1 MGRRSRAEIVRG
13 ILERDRDT
21 LALSVQLDRAMPD
34 AAQPDLTM
42 RQVLALYLLL
52 EAPRRVG
59 ELARELNVT
68 ISSASGL
75 VDRLVAAGLV
85 EREHGTADRRLVV
98 CRLSDQGRREL
109 EAFLQLGRLRL
120 ERVLARLSAQDRSDD
135 GSMRRLAVF
144 SVWSA
149 VGCDDNPGCHAG
161 VEGTPFWTCRLP
173 YRWQAG
179 RAHRLR
185 VARTGPGWWSA
196 WVGDRAGGAE
206 TLVGSIQVPAGWGG
220 LDLAAH
226 GSAVWVEFYAAN

>member
-52 EAPRRVG
+52 EAPMRVG

-98 CRLSDQGRREL
+98 CRLTGPGRREL

-120 ERVLARLSAQDRSDD
+120 ERVLAGIAAQD
-135 GSMRRLAVF
+135 LLV
-144 SVWSA
+144 V
-149 VGCDDNPGCHAG
+149 
-161 VEGTPFWTCRLP
+161 
-173 YRWQAG
+173 Q
-179 RAHRLR
+179 RAQDLLIAA
-185 VARTGPGWWSA
+185 ARDA
-196 WVGDRAGGAE
+196 IAEHRAG
-206 TLVGSIQVPAGWGG
+206 
-220 LDLAAH
+220 
-226 GSAVWVEFYAAN
+226 

>member
-59 ELARELNVT
+59 ALARELNVT

-98 CRLSDQGRREL
+98 CRLTEPGRREL

-120 ERVLARLSAQDRSDD
+120 ERVLARMSAQD
-135 GSMRRLAVF
+135 LLV
-144 SVWSA
+144 V
-149 VGCDDNPGCHAG
+149 H
-161 VEGTPFWTCRLP
+161 
-173 YRWQAG
+173 
-179 RAHRLR
+179 RAMELLIAAAREAIAEHR
-185 VARTGPGWWSA
+185 AT
-196 WVGDRAGGAE
+196 
-206 TLVGSIQVPAGWGG
+206 
-220 LDLAAH
+220 
-226 GSAVWVEFYAAN
+226 

>member
-1 MGRRSRAEIVRG
+1 MGRRSRAEIVSG

-68 ISSASGL
+68 ISSTSGL

-98 CRLSDQGRREL
+98 CRLTEPGRREL

-120 ERVLARLSAQDRSDD
+120 ERVLATMTAQDLLVV
-135 GSMRRLAVF
+135 RRAQDLLIA
-144 SVWSA
+144 A
-149 VGCDDNPGCHAG
+149 AQETIAEH
-161 VEGTPFWTCRLP
+161 
-173 YRWQAG
+173 
-179 RAHRLR
+179 
-185 VARTGPGWWSA
+185 
-196 WVGDRAGGAE
+196 RAG
-206 TLVGSIQVPAGWGG
+206 
-220 LDLAAH
+220 
-226 GSAVWVEFYAAN
+226 

>member
-1 MGRRSRAEIVRG
+1 MGRRSRAEIVSG

-98 CRLSDQGRREL
+98 CRLTGPGRREL

-120 ERVLARLSAQDRSDD
+120 ERVLAGIAAQD
-135 GSMRRLAVF
+135 LLV
-144 SVWSA
+144 V
-149 VGCDDNPGCHAG
+149 
-161 VEGTPFWTCRLP
+161 
-173 YRWQAG
+173 Q
-179 RAHRLR
+179 RAQDLLIAA
-185 VARTGPGWWSA
+185 ARDA
-196 WVGDRAGGAE
+196 IAEHRAG
-206 TLVGSIQVPAGWGG
+206 
-220 LDLAAH
+220 
-226 GSAVWVEFYAAN
+226 

>member
-98 CRLSDQGRREL
+98 CRLTGPGRREL

-120 ERVLARLSAQDRSDD
+120 EWVLARIAAQD
-135 GSMRRLAVF
+135 LLV
-144 SVWSA
+144 V
-149 VGCDDNPGCHAG
+149 
-161 VEGTPFWTCRLP
+161 
-173 YRWQAG
+173 Q
-179 RAHRLR
+179 RAQDLLIAA
-185 VARTGPGWWSA
+185 ARDA
-196 WVGDRAGGAE
+196 IAEHRAG
-206 TLVGSIQVPAGWGG
+206 
-220 LDLAAH
+220 
-226 GSAVWVEFYAAN
+226 

>member
-1 MGRRSRAEIVRG
+1 MGRRSRTEIVRG

-75 VDRLVAAGLV
+75 VDRLAAAGLV

-98 CRLSDQGRREL
+98 CRLTEPGRREL

-120 ERVLARLSAQDRSDD
+120 ERVLARMSAQDLLVVQRAQDP
-135 GSMRRLAVF
+135 LIA
-144 SVWSA
+144 
-149 VGCDDNPGCHAG
+149 
-161 VEGTPFWTCRLP
+161 
-173 YRWQAG
+173 AG
-179 RAHRLR
+179 R
-185 VARTGPGWWSA
+185 VAIA
-196 WVGDRAGGAE
+196 VHRAG
-206 TLVGSIQVPAGWGG
+206 
-220 LDLAAH
+220 
-226 GSAVWVEFYAAN
+226 

>member
-1 MGRRSRAEIVRG
+1 MTMRASGNAGPGRAGRRSRAELVNG

-21 LALSVQLDRAMPD
+21 LALSVQLDRATPG

-42 RQVLALYLLL
+42 RQLLALYLLL

-59 ELARELNVT
+59 ELARQLNVT

-120 ERVLARLSAQDRSDD
+120 ERVLARLSAQD
-135 GSMRRLAVF
+135 LLV
-144 SVWSA
+144 V
-149 VGCDDNPGCHAG
+149 
-161 VEGTPFWTCRLP
+161 
-173 YRWQAG
+173 Q
-179 RAHRLR
+179 RA
-185 VARTGPGWWSA
+185 
-196 WVGDRAGGAE
+196 
-206 TLVGSIQVPAGWGG
+206 
-220 LDLAAH
+220 LDLLIAA
-226 GSAVWVEFYAAN
+226 ARDAIAEQRAT

>member
-1 MGRRSRAEIVRG
+1 MGRRSRAEIARG

-75 VDRLVAAGLV
+75 VDRLAAAGLV

-98 CRLSDQGRREL
+98 CRLTEPGRREL

-120 ERVLARLSAQDRSDD
+120 ERVLARMSAQD
-135 GSMRRLAVF
+135 LLV
-144 SVWSA
+144 V
-149 VGCDDNPGCHAG
+149 H
-161 VEGTPFWTCRLP
+161 
-173 YRWQAG
+173 
-179 RAHRLR
+179 RAMELLIAAAREAIAEHR
-185 VARTGPGWWSA
+185 AT
-196 WVGDRAGGAE
+196 
-206 TLVGSIQVPAGWGG
+206 
-220 LDLAAH
+220 
-226 GSAVWVEFYAAN
+226 

>member
-1 MGRRSRAEIVRG
+1 MRRRSRAEIVLG

-98 CRLSDQGRREL
+98 CRLTTPGRREL

-120 ERVLARLSAQDRSDD
+120 ERVLARISAPDLLVVQRAQD
-135 GSMRRLAVF
+135 LLIA
-144 SVWSA
+144 A
-149 VGCDDNPGCHAG
+149 
-161 VEGTPFWTCRLP
+161 
-173 YRWQAG
+173 
-179 RAHRLR
+179 
-185 VARTGPGWWSA
+185 AREA
-196 WVGDRAGGAE
+196 IAEHRAG
-206 TLVGSIQVPAGWGG
+206 
-220 LDLAAH
+220 
-226 GSAVWVEFYAAN
+226 

>member
-1 MGRRSRAEIVRG
+1 MRRRSRAEIVRD

-59 ELARELNVT
+59 ELARELNVA

-85 EREHGTADRRLVV
+85 EREHGTADRRLVL
-98 CRLSDQGRREL
+98 CRLTGPGRREL

-120 ERVLARLSAQDRSDD
+120 ERVLARISARDLLVVQRAQD
-135 GSMRRLAVF
+135 LLIA
-144 SVWSA
+144 A
-149 VGCDDNPGCHAG
+149 
-161 VEGTPFWTCRLP
+161 
-173 YRWQAG
+173 
-179 RAHRLR
+179 
-185 VARTGPGWWSA
+185 AREVIA
-196 WVGDRAGGAE
+196 DHRAG
-206 TLVGSIQVPAGWGG
+206 
-220 LDLAAH
+220 
-226 GSAVWVEFYAAN
+226 

>member
-1 MGRRSRAEIVRG
+1 MGRRSRAEIVRA

-85 EREHGTADRRLVV
+85 EREHGTADRRLVT
-98 CRLSDQGRREL
+98 CRLTGPGRREL

-120 ERVLARLSAQDRSDD
+120 ERILARMSARDLLVVQRAQDLLIAAARQ
-135 GSMRRLAVF
+135 AI
-144 SVWSA
+144 
-149 VGCDDNPGCHAG
+149 AG
-161 VEGTPFWTCRLP
+161 
-173 YRWQAG
+173 
-179 RAHRLR
+179 H
-185 VARTGPGWWSA
+185 
-196 WVGDRAGGAE
+196 RAG
-206 TLVGSIQVPAGWGG
+206 
-220 LDLAAH
+220 
-226 GSAVWVEFYAAN
+226 